1 MEEKWSKAAMGE
13 SGKAVT
19 FFSLLAVCGGKMG
32 KQTPGGGQFSLK
44 AKREGESWEDTEAS
58 GSRAD

>member
-1 MEEKWSKAAMGE
+1 MGE